1 MEVNV
6 VLLYLVAIPFG
17 IALLNILFPPV
28 LQKILIFLG
37 LIYVLWLTIL
47 LYYEG
52 AENFVLF
59 NEIVFSIDRLGL
71 FVLTFIQILSLIIL
85 IFSMHGLDKV
95 IEKKFLI
102 LYPMTISFCNGVVLS
117 EHVFSFLIF
126 WGLSGL
132 ALYLFC
138 MLGQTKGTPQT
149 AKKTFIIIGGSDAF
163 LILGMVSLWFLKPGA
178 SWSLL
183 DLHITLSGELSYV
196 AFICLLIAA
205 FAKAGGFPFHTWV
218 PDFSQDAPIESAAFL
233 PASLDKLLGIYLL
246 ARMMTQLFDVTV
258 TVHLVI
264 ITLGA
269 MTVIFAVMMAMIQ
282 HSGRKLLGYHAVS
295 QVGYMIMGVGSGG
308 VLAFAGGLFHMINHT
323 IYKSNLFLTLGS
335 VEKQT
340 GTSNLENLG
349 GLGKKMPLTF
359 IMAMIG
365 AFSISGIP
373 PFNGFF
379 SKWMI
384 YQGLLEL
391 VVNLNKAQ
399 QVWLLICLI
408 LAVFGSALTL
418 ASFLK
423 FLHSIY
429 LGKRPA
435 KYDNV
440 KETKANQWISTGLLS
455 ALCVL
460 FGLFAVSIPLN
471 RLIYPVLTELGYKV
485 PEFLGDYNPQLLF
498 LLFALA
504 FIVGFIIYLL
514 TKNVRYDQNYL
525 GGMPAL
531 EKYRVTGAEFYNEI
545 RNMKP
550 LKGIFNAAEKKYFD
564 IYDLGTRFT
573 FSLSRLFQRGH
584 PGQLQLY
591 LLYIMLGVLVF
602 ILLVQ

>member
-1 MEVNV
+1 MDVNV

-17 IALLNILFPPV
+17 IAVLNILFPPV
-28 LQKILIFLG
+28 LQKILTFFG
-37 LIYVLWLTIL
+37 LIYVLWLTFL
-47 LYYEG
+47 LYYNG
-52 AENFVLF
+52 SENFVLF
-59 NEIVFSIDRLGL
+59 KEIVFSVDRLGL
-71 FVLTFIQILSLIIL
+71 FVLTFIQVLSLIIL
-85 IFSMHGLDKV
+85 IFSLRGLDKI

-138 MLGQTKGTPQT
+138 MLGQTKETPQT

-163 LILGMVSLWFLKPGA
+163 LILGLVSLWFLQPG
-178 SWSLL
+178 SGWSLI
-183 DLHITLSGELSYV
+183 DLHIPLTGELSYV

-246 ARMMTQLFDVTV
+246 ARMMTQLFEVSVTV
-258 TVHLVI
+258 NLII

-340 GTSNLENLG
+340 GTSDLRDLG

-391 VVNLNKAQ
+391 AGDMSKGQ
-399 QVWLLICLI
+399 QVWLLVCLI
-408 LAVFGSALTL
+408 LAIFGSALTL

-429 LGKRPA
+429 LGKRTA
-435 KYDNV
+435 KYDHV
-440 KETKANQWISTGLLS
+440 KEANPNQWLSTGLLS
-455 ALCVL
+455 VLCLV
-460 FGLFAVSIPLN
+460 FGLFAVSVPLN
-471 RLIYPVLTELGYKV
+471 RLIYPVITELGYNL
-485 PEFLGDYNPQLLF
+485 PDFLGEYDPQLLF
-498 LLFALA
+498 LMFALA
-504 FIVGFIIYLL
+504 FIVGFIIYLF
-514 TKNVRYDQNYL
+514 TKNVRYDENYL

-531 EKYRVTGAEFYNEI
+531 EKFRVAGTEFYNEI

-550 LKGIFNAAEKKYFD
+550 LKGIFNAAGKKYFD
-564 IYDLGTRFT
+564 VYDLGTRFT
-573 FSLSRLFQRGH
+573 FSLSRLFQKGH

-591 LLYIMLGVLVF
+591 LLYIMVGVLVF

>member
-1 MEVNV
+1 MEANV

-28 LQKILIFLG
+28 LQKILTLLG
-37 LIYVLWLTIL
+37 LIYVLWLTVL
-47 LYYEG
+47 LYYG
-52 AENFVLF
+52 GSENFVLF
-59 NEIVFSIDRLGL
+59 KEIVFSIDRLGL
-71 FVLTFIQILSLIIL
+71 FVLTFIQILSLIIF
-85 IFSMHGLDKV
+85 IFSLRGLDKI

-102 LYPMTISFCNGVVLS
+102 LYPLTISFCNGVVLS

-178 SWSLL
+178 SWSLI
-183 DLHITLSGELSYV
+183 DLQISLTGELSYV
-196 AFICLLIAA
+196 AFICLLIAS

-246 ARMMTQLFDVTV
+246 ARMMTQLFKVSVTV
-258 TVHLVI
+258 NLVI

-340 GTSNLENLG
+340 GTSDLDNLG
-349 GLGKKMPLTF
+349 GLGKKMPVTF

-391 VVNLNKAQ
+391 AVNMNKAQ
-399 QVWLLICLI
+399 QVWLLVCLI

-440 KETKANQWISTGLLS
+440 KETKPNQWISTGLLS
-455 ALCVL
+455 ALCIL

-471 RLIYPVLTELGYKV
+471 RLIYPVLTELGYQV
-485 PEFLGDYNPQLLF
+485 PEFLGDYDPQLLF
-498 LLFALA
+498 VLFALA

-531 EKYRVTGAEFYNEI
+531 EKYRVTGTEFYNEI

-550 LKGIFNAAEKKYFD
+550 LKGIFNAAGKKYFD
-564 IYDLGTRFT
+564 VYDLGTRFT
-573 FSLSRLFQRGH
+573 FYLSRLFQRGH

-591 LLYIMLGVLVF
+591 LLYIMVGVLVF
-602 ILLVQ
+602 ILLIQ